1 MAKKK
6 TPAKTAEN
14 APELNVTYGLLND
27 GTNTVSVSV
36 DVTNGIVSGLVY
48 VIKDQKQYSFNTE
61 LKEV

>member
-14 APELNVTYGLLND
+14 APKPNVTYGLLND

-36 DVTNGIVSGLVY
+36 DVSNGIVSGLVY
-48 VIKDQKQYSFNTE
+48 VVKDQKQYSFSAE
-61 LKEV
+61 LKEI